1 MLRVGEATWKAI
13 KGDQSPQQW
22 LQEPGKRCKK
32 EGEGA
37 NQPGCPGR
45 GAHSLAG
52 MSFST
57 HDLDFITG
65 SIYRRLQGHVFL
77 SPWCVTH

>member
-13 KGDQSPQQW
+13 RGDQSPQQW

-37 NQPGCPGR
+37 KEISLGAQGGGLTVWLACPSPR
-45 GAHSLAG
+45 TSLI
-52 MSFST
+52 S
-57 HDLDFITG
+57 
-65 SIYRRLQGHVFL
+65 
-77 SPWCVTH
+77 